1 MYLIKSIFLTFLSY
15 KQSRTIFNLVNAL
28 SDKLLSFYINKDFDQ
43 QILENSSNKIRNI
56 QTEINQL
63 CLTFINQL
71 LFLFNDFLVISLI
84 IVTVFIITPYSAAT
98 AILVFSISA
107 LILDKITKKKKLM
120 ISLKKRHQANSDTIK
135 VLNDIFRGI
144 REIKSRNFEKY
155 FISNFNETVK
165 VSSYSNS
172 IYDVFVKLPRFWLEF
187 IAVLSII
194 SFLIFSHIFL
204 ESDIISSL
212 TIFGLAFVKLL
223 PNINRMSS
231 SINILRYS
239 YISFQTVE
247 KELNQIN
254 IHKNKKL

>member
-1 MYLIKSIFLTFLSY
+1 M
-15 KQSRTIFNLVNAL
+15 
-28 SDKLLSFYINKDFDQ
+28 
-43 QILENSSNKIRNI
+43 
-56 QTEINQL
+56 
-63 CLTFINQL
+63 
-71 LFLFNDFLVISLI
+71 
-84 IVTVFIITPYSAAT
+84 
-98 AILVFSISA
+98 
-107 LILDKITKKKKLM
+107 
-120 ISLKKRHQANSDTIK
+120 
-135 VLNDIFRGI
+135 NDIFRGI

-254 IHKNKKL
+254 IHKNKKVITKKKEKLKVFKKIDFKNVFFSYPNKKQFALNNINLTLNKFDCVGIYGESGSGKTTFLDAF